1 MKENLIN
8 KSKQLEINFES
19 KKVVKSDFVT
29 LNEKSSAQIENIK
42 VISINRTDLQINKS
56 KEQDL
61 LNYILKQTKSF

>member
-19 KKVVKSDFVT
+19 KKVIKSEVRS
-29 LNEKSSAQIENIK
+29 LNENSLSKIDNIK
-42 VISINRTDLQINKS
+42 VISINTGTLQVNKL

-61 LNYILKQTKSF
+61 LNYILKNTKSF